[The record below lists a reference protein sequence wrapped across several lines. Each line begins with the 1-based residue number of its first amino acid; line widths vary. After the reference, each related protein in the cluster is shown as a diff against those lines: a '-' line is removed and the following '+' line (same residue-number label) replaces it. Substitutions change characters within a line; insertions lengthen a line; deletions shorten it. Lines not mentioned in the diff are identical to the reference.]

1 MFYRVPVLVALFAT
15 RAGLFVSQKKSVT
28 LAKLGSDTLELF
40 LELQRIHLRILVGV
54 ILTWVA

>member
-1 MFYRVPVLVALFAT
+1 MFYRVPRSSRVVAT

-28 LAKLGSDTLELF
+28 LAKLGRDTLELF